1 MSLLFDAARLEA
13 ALRDFYFA
21 TNAPVDLLKT
31 DLTSTNVNLYGR
43 KKFCDEIRFTRKG
56 RERCARDN
64 RLLAEACSKTHEAQ
78 VEICHAGLVH
88 AMVPVTLDGEI
99 VAYLAIGRFRLSEKF
114 PAENPIS
121 DLPLD
126 FEMMKSAYSDLH
138 ENEST
143 WLDAVISTAKMLA
156 SYLVS
161 EKIIKVV
168 KNDNLERARE
178 YIESN
183 LSGNLSIESIS
194 KATNISRSV
203 LYRNFS
209 YHHGMT
215 VSEYINLKRVNE
227 AVGLLIK
234 TDLSID
240 EIAQTVGFASATYF
254 VSVFKRLKGLT
265 PLQFR
270 KQKFLT
276 VEKEN

>member
-1 MSLLFDAARLEA
+1 
-13 ALRDFYFA
+13 
-21 TNAPVDLLKT
+21 
-31 DLTSTNVNLYGR
+31 
-43 KKFCDEIRFTRKG
+43 
-56 RERCARDN
+56 
-64 RLLAEACSKTHEAQ
+64 
-78 VEICHAGLVH
+78 
-88 AMVPVTLDGEI
+88 
-99 VAYLAIGRFRLSEKF
+99 
-114 PAENPIS
+114 
-121 DLPLD
+121 
-126 FEMMKSAYSDLH
+126 
-138 ENEST
+138 
-143 WLDAVISTAKMLA
+143 MLA

-183 LSGNLSIESIS
+183 LSGNLSIEHIS

-240 EIAQTVGFASATYF
+240 EIAQAVGFASATYF

-276 VEKEN
+276 VEK

>member
-1 MSLLFDAARLEA
+1 MSLLFDAALLEA

-21 TNAPVDLLKT
+21 TGAPVDLLKS
-31 DLTSTNVNLYGR
+31 DATSTNVPLYGG
-43 KKFCDEIRFTRKG
+43 KEFCDEIRFTRKG
-56 RERCARDN
+56 RERCERDN
-64 RLLAEACSKTHEAQ
+64 KALIEACNRTHETQ
-78 VEICHAGLVH
+78 IEICHAGLVH
-88 AMVPVTLDGEI
+88 AMVPVMLEDEP
-99 VAYLAIGRFRLSEKF
+99 VAYLAIGRFRIAEDF
-114 PAENPIS
+114 PIDNPIS

-126 FEMMKSAYSDLH
+126 YEKMKNAYFDLH
-138 ENEST
+138 PNEKK
-143 WLDAVISTAKMLA
+143 WLNSVISMAKMLA
-156 SYLVS
+156 SYIVTA
-161 EKIIKVV
+161 KIIKVV
-168 KNDNLERARE
+168 KNDNLERVRT

-183 LSGNLSIESIS
+183 LSGDLSIESIS

-215 VSEYINLKRVNE
+215 VSEYINLKRVEE

-240 EIAQTVGFASATYF
+240 EIARRVGFSSATYF
-254 VSVFKRLKGLT
+254 VSVFKRLKGFT

-276 VEKEN
+276 VE